1 MGRPERPV
9 DPEAGA
15 VQRLAYELRELRAGC
30 GGLAYREMARR
41 AHYSAATL
49 AQAAGGERLPSLAV
63 VQAYAQACGA
73 DPGEWEARWKA
84 AAEEERAAVR
94 EEGADEPPYRGLV
107 RFEPGD
113 EALFFGRERLVGEL
127 LELVCEHRL
136 AMVFGA
142 SGSGKSSL
150 LRAGLIPRL
159 RRRVEEDGCAAVL
172 RVLTPG
178 ATPAATHGHLLA
190 PGDGEPD
197 SWVVVDQFEEIFTLC
212 RDREERARF
221 IELLLAA
228 REPRSRL
235 RVVIAVRADFY
246 ARCAEHPGLVDAVR
260 EAHLLVGP
268 MDATELREAVVRPAA
283 AAGLLVER
291 ELTARIIDEV
301 VERPGALPM
310 LSHALL
316 ETWHRR
322 RGRTLTM
329 AAYDAAGGVCGAIAA
344 TAERLYDSL
353 SPAQARTARRVLLR
367 LVEPGQGTTDTR
379 RPVRRAEL
387 DSSDPELCEVVERL
401 ARARLLT
408 VDADCVELAHEAL
421 INSWPRLHSW
431 VEENRERLRQHRSL
445 TQAAQTWEEL
455 GRDTGTLYRGNR
467 LAHAEELFAAG
478 LSREL
483 NTLERE
489 FLTAALD
496 ARAHEHRTAT
506 RTARRARRLIVSLSV
521 AVTLSLVTGLVAWQ
535 LHRNGVRERVETAAR
550 RVASV
555 AGSMRTTDPR
565 TAMLLSVAAW
575 RTAQLTESRSALL
588 GALTQPQ
595 VDAFTAPGAN
605 GDTPR
610 FLADS
615 GRTVL
620 STEGRAWR
628 TWNVSSHR
636 RTASGTLPRRSTVL
650 ATGPDAR
657 VVVLQVPGGKR
668 LLDTVTGRWTGP
680 ARALPSSY
688 RIGFGPSGRSY
699 VVRDPG
705 GSGRSGGRKGGRTWV
720 RAVADDRVLY
730 EVSGAGGP
738 DVAPS
743 PDDRQVAV
751 CAKGRAPL
759 VWDLGRRRAVRG
771 AWEHTRGLCDDSYEL
786 LRFGTGHRLIAL
798 SSTGIRAWD
807 TASGRRLT
815 NIFYPD
821 VQYAAFSERG
831 GFLAASCRN
840 EIRVWRLSE
849 PDAPVFRYT
858 LNGQLPS
865 GSLAWDP
872 ERPVLRY
879 LEGATVHTLDVAAA
893 TTSRWRARPLDGSLL
908 DPSGRLLATAERIG
922 GRYRFQLRD
931 TSDGGLV
938 RELRVPAIPVARGS
952 GGSAGSGGSRGSA
965 GLEGSGD
972 SRGSEGSGSSRGS
985 GGSGSSRGSGDP
997 QGSEG
1002 SGSSRGSGGTVVPAD
1017 TKSLMAFSP
1026 DGGAFVYGVTAPGR
1040 DTVGQRLI
1048 VWDVARRREQGT
1060 VDLGAASASG
1070 GPAVSVALGPGGRTL
1085 LAARSWSKPAA
1096 AVRFPDLDDLPELS
1110 ELTGLTGAI
1119 PNTDAVTGVTDE
1131 VWDTAR
1137 RRRTA
1142 VLDDFDSGT
1151 LAFRPDGQLL
1161 VGNSHSVELS
1171 ANSGM
1176 EKAGSSAGQ
1185 ATSGTAQADSG
1196 TEPAN
1201 SGTAQADSGTEQ
1213 ANSGTA
1219 QANSGTAQATSGS
1232 AQAGSG
1238 AGQAG
1243 PGASQ
1248 TDPGA
1253 SQTDPGT
1260 SQTDPVTAQVGPVL
1274 AQAGPVLAQSL
1285 GQSGRIGAVAF
1296 SGDGARLAAG
1306 DLTGRVAL
1314 WDGALRE
1321 RAGILPNVFP
1331 TSVTNTPEAVSAL
1344 AFSPDGRT
1352 LAVAGDGGTVQLW
1365 DTATRQP
1372 LGGTLATPGEGV
1384 RSLAFSPDNG
1394 TLYVAGA
1401 HVPLQRYAVS
1411 ASAALTQVC
1420 ARAGTALTR
1429 ARWHALIP
1437 DAPYR
1442 PTCEQ
1447 R

>member
-15 VQRLAYELRELRAGC
+15 VQRLAHELRELRAAC
-30 GGLAYREMARR
+30 GGPSYRTMARH

-63 VQAYAQACGA
+63 VRAYAQACGG
-73 DPGEWEARWKA
+73 DPGEWEVRWKA
-84 AAEEERAAVR
+84 AVEGERAAVR

-113 EALFFGRERLVGEL
+113 EELFFGRERLVGEL
-127 LELVCEHRL
+127 LELVYEHRL

-159 RRRVEEDGCAAVL
+159 RRRVQEEGCAAVL

-212 RDREERARF
+212 RDQEERARF

-246 ARCAEHPGLVDAVR
+246 ARCAEHRGLVDASR

-268 MDATELREAVVRPAA
+268 MDAAELREAVVRPAA

-322 RGRTLTM
+322 HGRTLTM

-387 DSSDPELCEVVERL
+387 EDSDPELCEVVERL
-401 ARARLLT
+401 AHARLLT

-431 VEENRERLRQHRSL
+431 VEEDRERLRHHRSL

-467 LAHAEELFAAG
+467 LAHAEELFTAG
-478 LSREL
+478 LSPEL
-483 NTLERE
+483 NRLERD
-489 FLTAALD
+489 FLAAALD
-496 ARAHEHRTAT
+496 ARAHEHRTAA
-506 RTARRARRLIVSLSV
+506 RTAHRTRRLIVSLSGAV
-521 AVTLSLVTGLVAWQ
+521 ALSLLTGLVAWQ

-575 RTAQLTESRSALL
+575 RTAPLTESRSALL

-595 VDAFTAPGAN
+595 SDAFTAPGSD

-610 FLADS
+610 FLAAF

-620 STEGRAWR
+620 STEGRTWR
-628 TWNVSSHR
+628 TWNVATHR
-636 RTASGTLPRRSTVL
+636 RTASGQLPRGTVL
-650 ATGPDAR
+650 AAGPDAR

-668 LLDTVTGRWTGP
+668 LLDTRTGKWTGP

-688 RIGFGPSGRSY
+688 RIDFGPSGRSY
-699 VVRDPG
+699 VVRDPH
-705 GSGRSGGRKGGRTWV
+705 GGRTWL
-720 RAVADDRVLY
+720 RTVADDRVLY
-730 EVSGAGGP
+730 EASGAGGA

-751 CAKGRAPL
+751 CAKGHAPL
-759 VWDLGRRRAVRG
+759 VWDLGRRRALHG
-771 AWEHTRGLCDDSYEL
+771 AWEDTHGLCDDGYEV
-786 LRFGTGHRLIAL
+786 LRFGTDHRLIAL
-798 SSTGIRAWD
+798 SSNGIRAWD
-807 TASGRRLT
+807 TTSGRQLASLL
-815 NIFYPD
+815 YPD
-821 VQYAAFSERG
+821 VQYAAFSRNGE
-831 GFLAASCRN
+831 FLAASCRD
-840 EIRVWRLSE
+840 EIRVWRLSA

-893 TTSRWRARPLDGSLL
+893 TTSRWRSRPLDNALL
-908 DPSGRLLATAERIG
+908 DPSGRLLATAELTG
-922 GRYRFQLRD
+922 GHYRFQLRA
-931 TSDGGLV
+931 TSDGRLL
-938 RELRVPAIPVARGS
+938 RELRSPSFPVTRDRGKPVAA
-952 GGSAGSGGSRGSA
+952 AGTR
-965 GLEGSGD
+965 
-972 SRGSEGSGSSRGS
+972 
-985 GGSGSSRGSGDP
+985 
-997 QGSEG
+997 
-1002 SGSSRGSGGTVVPAD
+1002 
-1017 TKSLMAFSP
+1017 SLMAFSP
-1026 DGGAFVYGVTAPGR
+1026 DGTAFGYGVSTPGQ

-1048 VWDVARRREQGT
+1048 VWDLARGRERTT
-1060 VDLGAASASG
+1060 VDLGASASG
-1070 GPAVSVALGPGGRTL
+1070 PVVSIALGPGGRTL
-1085 LAARSWSKPAA
+1085 LAARSWNAPAA
-1096 AVRFPDLDDLPELS
+1096 AVHLPDLDDLAELTK
-1110 ELTGLTGAI
+1110 LTGLTGTA
-1119 PNTDAVTGVTDE
+1119 PDDTGTTEATDQTTDQVTDE
-1131 VWDTAR
+1131 VWDTAL

-1142 VLDDFDSGT
+1142 VLDDFGSGT
-1151 LAFRPDGQLL
+1151 LTVRPDGRLV
-1161 VGNSHSVELS
+1161 VGNSHSVALP
-1171 ANSGM
+1171 
-1176 EKAGSSAGQ
+1176 AGSASAG
-1185 ATSGTAQADSG
+1185 
-1196 TEPAN
+1196 
-1201 SGTAQADSGTEQ
+1201 
-1213 ANSGTA
+1213 
-1219 QANSGTAQATSGS
+1219 
-1232 AQAGSG
+1232 AGSV
-1238 AGQAG
+1238 AAQ
-1243 PGASQ
+1243 PG
-1248 TDPGA
+1248 
-1253 SQTDPGT
+1253 
-1260 SQTDPVTAQVGPVL
+1260 PVTAQ
-1274 AQAGPVLAQSL
+1274 AL
-1285 GQSGRIGAVAF
+1285 GQSGRVGALAF
-1296 SGDGARLAAG
+1296 SGDGSRLAAG

-1314 WDGALRE
+1314 WDGALRK

-1331 TSVTNTPEAVSAL
+1331 APVTNTPEAVSAL

-1352 LAVAGDGGTVQLW
+1352 LAVAGDAGTVQLW

-1372 LGGTLATPGEGV
+1372 LGGNLPTPGEAI
-1384 RSLAFSPDNG
+1384 RSLAFSPDNS
-1394 TLYVAGA
+1394 TLYVAGD
-1401 HVPLQRYAVS
+1401 HVPLQRYAIS

-1420 ARAGTALTR
+1420 ARAGTTLTR
-1429 ARWHALIP
+1429 AQWAADIP
-1437 DAPYR
+1437 DAPYQD
-1442 PTCEQ
+1442 TCEQ
-1447 R
+1447 G

>member
-15 VQRLAYELRELRAGC
+15 VQRLAHQLRELRAGC
-30 GGLAYREMARR
+30 GGPSYRTMARR

-63 VQAYAQACGA
+63 VQAYARACDA
-73 DPGEWEARWKA
+73 DPGEWETRWKT
-84 AAEEERAAVR
+84 AAEEDMAAR
-94 EEGADEPPYRGLV
+94 QDGGGADEPPYRGLV

-113 EALFFGRERLVGEL
+113 EELFFGRERLVGEL

-136 AMVFGA
+136 AMVVGA

-159 RRRVEEDGCAAVL
+159 RRRVEQDGCAAVL

-221 IELLLAA
+221 VELLLAA
-228 REPRSRL
+228 RERRSRL

-246 ARCAEHPGLVDAVR
+246 ARCAEHRGLVDALR

-301 VERPGALPM
+301 VDRPGALPM

-329 AAYDAAGGVCGAIAA
+329 AAYEAAGGVCGAIAA
-344 TAERLYDSL
+344 TAEHLYDSL

-379 RPVRRAEL
+379 RPVRRDEL
-387 DSSDPELCEVVERL
+387 DASDPELREVVERL

-408 VDADCVELAHEAL
+408 VDAEGMELAHEAL

-431 VEENRERLRQHRSL
+431 VEEDRERLRQHRSL
-445 TQAAQTWEEL
+445 TQAARTWEEL

-467 LAHAEELFAAG
+467 LAHAEEMFAAG
-478 LSREL
+478 LSLEL

-489 FLTAALD
+489 FLTAAFD
-496 ARAHEHRTAT
+496 ARAHEHRSAT
-506 RTARRARRLIVSLSV
+506 RTARRARRLILSLSV
-521 AVTLSLVTGLVAWQ
+521 AVALSLVTGLVAWQ

-555 AGSMRTTDPR
+555 AGSMRATDPR

-575 RTAQLTESRSALL
+575 RTAPLTESRSALL

-595 VDAFTAPGAN
+595 LDAFTAPGSD

-620 STEGRAWR
+620 STEGR
-628 TWNVSSHR
+628 TWGTWDVASHR
-636 RTASGTLPRRSTVL
+636 RIASGPLPGAATVL
-650 ATGPDAR
+650 GAGPDAR
-657 VVVLQVPGGKR
+657 VVAVQVPGGKR
-668 LLDTVTGRWTGP
+668 LLDTVTGKWTGP

-699 VVRDPG
+699 VVRDPH
-705 GSGRSGGRKGGRTWV
+705 RGRTWL
-720 RAVADDRVLY
+720 RAVAGDRVLY
-730 EVSGAGGP
+730 AASGAGGP

-751 CAKGRAPL
+751 CAKGHAPA
-759 VWDLGRRRAVRG
+759 VWDLGRRRALHG
-771 AWEHTRGLCDDSYEL
+771 AWEHTHGICDDAYEL
-786 LRFGTGHRLIAL
+786 LRLGADHRLIAL

-807 TASGRRLT
+807 TTSGRRLAGL
-815 NIFYPD
+815 FYPD
-821 VQYAAFSERG
+821 VQYAAFSRDGE
-831 GFLAASCRN
+831 FLAASCRD
-840 EIRVWRLSE
+840 EIRVWRLSA
-849 PDAPVFRYT
+849 PDAPVFRYS

-872 ERPVLRY
+872 DRPVLRY

-893 TTSRWRARPLDGSLL
+893 TTPRWRDRPLDNTLL
-908 DPSGRLLATAERIG
+908 DPSGRVLATAERTG
-922 GRYRFQLRD
+922 DHYRFQLRA
-931 TSDGGLV
+931 TVNGRL
-938 RELRVPAIPVARGS
+938 LRQLRSPALPVAR
-952 GGSAGSGGSRGSA
+952 AGS
-965 GLEGSGD
+965 E
-972 SRGSEGSGSSRGS
+972 
-985 GGSGSSRGSGDP
+985 P
-997 QGSEG
+997 
-1002 SGSSRGSGGTVVPAD
+1002 VVPAD
-1017 TKSLMAFSP
+1017 TRSLMAFSP
-1026 DGGAFVYGVTAPGR
+1026 DGDTFAYGVSAPGR
-1040 DTVGQRLI
+1040 DTATQRLTL
-1048 VWDVARRREQGT
+1048 WDVARGRERGT
-1060 VDLGAASASG
+1060 VDLATAPSASASG
-1070 GPAVSVALGPGGRTL
+1070 PAVAVALGPGGRTL
-1085 LAARSWSKPAA
+1085 LAARTWSAPAA
-1096 AVRFPDLDDLPELS
+1096 VVLPDLDDLPELTK
-1110 ELTGLTGAI
+1110 LTGLAGTVPDTTGA
-1119 PNTDAVTGVTDE
+1119 PEVTDE
-1131 VWDTAR
+1131 VWDTTR
-1137 RRRTA
+1137 QRRTA
-1142 VLDDFDSGT
+1142 VLQDFDSGT
-1151 LAFRPDGQLL
+1151 LAVRPDGRLL
-1161 VGNSHSVELS
+1161 VGNSHTVALP
-1171 ANSGM
+1171 SG
-1176 EKAGSSAGQ
+1176 
-1185 ATSGTAQADSG
+1185 
-1196 TEPAN
+1196 
-1201 SGTAQADSGTEQ
+1201 
-1213 ANSGTA
+1213 
-1219 QANSGTAQATSGS
+1219 
-1232 AQAGSG
+1232 
-1238 AGQAG
+1238 
-1243 PGASQ
+1243 
-1248 TDPGA
+1248 
-1253 SQTDPGT
+1253 
-1260 SQTDPVTAQVGPVL
+1260 PVTAQ
-1274 AQAGPVLAQSL
+1274 AL
-1285 GQSGRIGAVAF
+1285 GQSGRIGALAF
-1296 SGDGARLAAG
+1296 SGDGSRLAAG

-1314 WDGALRE
+1314 WDGALRD

-1331 TSVTNTPEAVSAL
+1331 APLTNTPEAVSAL

-1352 LAVAGDGGTVQLW
+1352 LAVAGDAGTVQLW

-1372 LGGTLATPGEGV
+1372 LGGTLPTPGENI
-1384 RSLAFSPDNG
+1384 RSLAFSPDNS
-1394 TLYVAGA
+1394 TLYVTGD

-1411 ASAALTQVC
+1411 AAAVLTQVC
-1420 ARAGTALTR
+1420 ARAGTSLTR
-1429 ARWHALIP
+1429 SAWAADIP
-1437 DAPYR
+1437 DAPYQN
-1442 PTCEQ
+1442 TCEQ